1 MLGNN
6 KGEKGCRGGNC
17 ERSDIFC
24 ACSGHYMWLRWVIGI
39 LIIAGVFWLGIQIGS
54 VRQSFDYGY
63 DYAPYQMMR
72 GGYPSM
78 MQRWQYEQP
87 TGYYNMMQPRTNS
100 LYQNPGQ
107 QGEGQKR
114 DEVPQTQPQER

>member
-6 KGEKGCRGGNC
+6 KGEKGCRGSGC
-17 ERSDIFC
+17 HGSDLFC

-54 VRQSFDYGY
+54 VRQSYDYGY

-72 GGYPSM
+72 GLYPPM
-78 MQRWQYEQP
+78 MQRWQFDQP
-87 TGYYNMMQPRTNS
+87 AGYYNMMQLRNNS

-107 QGEGQKR
+107 QQEDAGQAPAG
-114 DEVPQTQPQER
+114 VPPTQQQ